1 MDRGVKKMR
10 VAQVLGLGDARVA
23 DVALI
28 VFAIGLV
35 AWCSGEE
42 ARGQLPAGTRELKG
56 QTEVQGYR
64 IELKGLGELDGS
76 AGVVKLRSDFAKGMF
91 GGNAGEDAGV
101 AAGGGGRGRAF
112 RMPNQG
118 IALKVTDLEAG
129 KGKEKELLFEFGS
142 VYEIIEFN
150 GTVSES
156 KDMGPLV
163 RSWPRFEKDF
173 PECSAMYV
181 YRQRGFDVD
190 FREISGELRVTPGRR
205 LVAEFE
211 VGQNKPD
218 RKNAARKKPGQQNE
232 AKRSAIQTKRVDGQE
247 FVLES
252 IEMDREGVLVT
263 VGFPVPKKMEQLNDP
278 VALMQLLNQVGKE
291 LELVDSEGELLVP
304 VGSSIGGTSG
314 SMSGS
319 PGGGLSD
326 ASSGSFGGG
335 GVNAVS
341 GGFSFSGGT
350 GRGFSFQSNF
360 QGQMQ
365 GQDVMGME
373 GIGSKVTF
381 RFGPLP
387 KGRKIELV
395 RAIKVEREGEPQ
407 VVGFTIVPQ

>member
-1 MDRGVKKMR
+1 MQ
-10 VAQVLGLGDARVA
+10 VAQLLGFRDVRLA
-23 DVALI
+23 DVASV
-28 VFAIGLV
+28 VFAIGLL
-35 AWCSGEE
+35 AWCCGEE
-42 ARGQLPAGTRELKG
+42 VMGQLPAGTRELKG

-64 IELKGLGELDGS
+64 IELKGIGELDGS
-76 AGVVKLRSDFAKGMF
+76 AGVVKLRSDFMKGMF
-91 GGNAGEDAGV
+91 GGNGGRNVGGV
-101 AAGGGGRGRAF
+101 AGDVGRGRAF

-118 IALKVTDLEAG
+118 IALKVTDLEGG
-129 KGKEKELLFEFGS
+129 KGKEKDLLFEIGS

-156 KDMGPLV
+156 KDMGPMV
-163 RSWPRFEKDF
+163 RSWPRFEKEF

-181 YRQRGFDVD
+181 YRQRGFDAD
-190 FREISGELRVTPGRR
+190 FREISGELRVTQGRR

-211 VGQNKPD
+211 VGQSKPD
-218 RKNAARKKPGQQNE
+218 RKNAARKRAGQQNE
-232 AKRSAIQTKRVDGQE
+232 AKRGVMQTKRVDGQE

-263 VGFPVPKKMEQLNDP
+263 VGFPVPKKMEQLDDP
-278 VALMQLLNQVGKE
+278 VALMQLLNQGGRE

-314 SMSGS
+314 GMGGS

-326 ASSGSFGGG
+326 GSSGSFGGG

-350 GRGFSFQSNF
+350 GQGFSFQSNF

-365 GQDVMGME
+365 GQDVMGLD
-373 GIGSKVTF
+373 GIGSRVTF

-395 RAIKVEREGEPQ
+395 RAIKVERDGEPQ
-407 VVGFTIVPQ
+407 VVPFTIAPQ